1 MKISQILKENT
12 IDPDYTPNQ
21 YTLEQ
26 IEVIEFEDF
35 ENKSKNYHAL
45 KSDQEVINLVAGK
58 LEKYTKIFKF
68 NPTPDWE
75 KSIYYKNFKFPDTEE
90 DLILVY
96 TAYNDSA
103 EIAVIQQQYNGE
115 TFLRIHLRKI
125 P

>member
-1 MKISQILKENT
+1 MKINQILKENT
-12 IDPDYTPNQ
+12 INPKYWPNDYI
-21 YTLEQ
+21 LEQ
-26 IEVIEFEDF
+26 IEGTLDEYSDVYTRYVNTPEITPA
-35 ENKSKNYHAL
+35 HLL
-45 KSDQEVINLVAGK
+45 KINPK
-58 LEKYTKIFKF
+58 LFPT
-68 NPTPDWE
+68 TPDWE